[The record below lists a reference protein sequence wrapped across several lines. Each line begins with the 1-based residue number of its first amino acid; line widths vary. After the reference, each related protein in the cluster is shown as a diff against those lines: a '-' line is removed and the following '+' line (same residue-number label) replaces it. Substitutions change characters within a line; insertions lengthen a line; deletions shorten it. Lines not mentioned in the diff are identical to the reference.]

1 LFQWLD
7 FIAPQFRGAGL
18 LKSEV
23 LLEQLFEAVAA
34 RTFADLAIPLRVV
47 TADFWSREEVVLDSG
62 PLRPAIQASMSL
74 PGVFAPV
81 IMGER
86 VLVDG
91 GAVNPV
97 PFDLLPADCTLTVA
111 VDVIGERTHDVG
123 AVPSLSEAVF
133 NTFQI
138 MEKSIIRAKLRHAR
152 PDIYLNVDVTDV
164 RVLEFHKAGEVL
176 AQAARLKDDFKRQL
190 ELKLKRAEQCDT

>member
-1 LFQWLD
+1 
-7 FIAPQFRGAGL
+7 
-18 LKSEV
+18 
-23 LLEQLFEAVAA
+23 
-34 RTFADLAIPLRVV
+34 
-47 TADFWSREEVVLDSG
+47 
-62 PLRPAIQASMSL
+62 
-74 PGVFAPV
+74 
-81 IMGER
+81 
-86 VLVDG
+86 
-91 GAVNPV
+91 
-97 PFDLLPADCTLTVA
+97 
-111 VDVIGERTHDVG
+111 VG